1 MPAFDPKPNS
11 ALRRLKSEALH
22 RPGYE
27 AANAHTHRAI
37 ERPDQRRFSPVRL
50 VDDGVVGYVNPLG
63 FHVGGASHRARS
75 PQALSARGHGNGWLP
90 VISQSTSDKCIA
102 SLPS

>member
-75 PQALSARGHGNGWLP
+75 PPGVVGSKRSSAALLNRA
-90 VISQSTSDKCIA
+90 
-102 SLPS
+102 